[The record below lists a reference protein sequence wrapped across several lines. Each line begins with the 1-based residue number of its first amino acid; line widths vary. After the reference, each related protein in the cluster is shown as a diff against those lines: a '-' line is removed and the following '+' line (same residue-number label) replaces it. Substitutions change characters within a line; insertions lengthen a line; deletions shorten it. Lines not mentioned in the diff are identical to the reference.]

1 MWLLSIS
8 DTPSLAHRIKKGDT
22 LLIPVLA
29 LNRSKS
35 IWGDDA
41 LEFKYDSDHSVE
53 YPNY

>member
-1 MWLLSIS
+1 MWLISIS
-8 DTPSLAHRIKKGDT
+8 DSPSLAHRIKKGDT

-41 LEFKYDSDHSVE
+41 SEFKYDSVPSVE
-53 YPNY
+53 YSNY